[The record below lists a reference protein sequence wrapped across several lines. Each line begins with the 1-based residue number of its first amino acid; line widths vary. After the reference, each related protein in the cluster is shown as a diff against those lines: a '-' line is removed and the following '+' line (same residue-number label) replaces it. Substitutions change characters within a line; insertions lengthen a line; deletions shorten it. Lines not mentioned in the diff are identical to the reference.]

1 MSESKILVTGA
12 TGSTG
17 KETVKILREGG
28 HAVRALVR
36 SEDDRSEALR
46 RQGAEIVA
54 GDLRSFESVR
64 AALDGIKSAYFV
76 FPIQPG
82 ILAGTAYFAQAAKEA
97 GVSAIVNMSQAS
109 ARREAKSHA
118 AQDHWLAERVFD
130 WSGVPTV
137 HLRPTLFAEWVLYW
151 RGFIKAAGILPL
163 PFRTGRVAPVS
174 AEDQA
179 RVIANILVAP
189 AEHIGKTYPLFGAKE
204 VTFPEMA
211 EEISRAIGKPV
222 RYEITDVPAL
232 AKLSK
237 ENGRDL
243 GDFFWQH
250 LSEIAVDFEN
260 GVFAGTNDLVEKI
273 GGQPPISLPA
283 FIAKHRE
290 ELVA

>member
-17 KETVKILREGG
+17 KETVKFLLERDQ
-28 HAVRALVR
+28 AVRAMVR
-36 SEDDRSEALR
+36 THDDRSEALKN
-46 RQGAEIVA
+46 QGAEIVL

-64 AALDGIKSAYFV
+64 AALEGTRSAYFV
-76 FPIQPG
+76 FPIEPG
-82 ILAGTAYFAQAAKEA
+82 ILEGTAYFAQAAKEA
-97 GVSAIVNMSQAS
+97 GVEVIVNMSQAS
-109 ARREAKSHA
+109 ARREATSHA
-118 AQDHWLAERVFD
+118 AQNHWLSERVFN
-130 WSGVPTV
+130 WSGVPAV

-163 PFRTGRVAPVS
+163 PFKTGRVAPVA

-179 RVIANILVAP
+179 RVIANILIAP
-189 AEHIGKTYPLFGAKE
+189 AEHIGKTYPLVGAKE

-211 EEISRAIGKPV
+211 EEIGRAIGKPV
-222 RYEITDVPAL
+222 HYQLTDVPTL

-237 ENGRDL
+237 ENGSDL

-250 LSEIAVDFEN
+250 LGEIAIDFES
-260 GVFAGTNDLVEKI
+260 GVFAGTNDLVERI

-290 ELVA
+290 ELIA

>member
-17 KETVKILREGG
+17 KETVRILREGG

-36 SEDDRSEALR
+36 SEDARSEALR
-46 RQGAEIVA
+46 KQGAEIVV

-64 AALDGIKSAYFV
+64 AALDGVRSAYFV

-97 GVSAIVNMSQAS
+97 GVGAIVNMSQAS

-189 AEHIGKTYPLFGAKE
+189 AEHIGKTYPLVGAKE